1 MDQPIAVTPQF
12 KLTERQERA
21 MQVIGSDARHILLE
35 GGSRSGKTFII
46 LRAIALRAVAAAGSR
61 HVVLRLRFNH
71 VKASIIHDTWPKMM
85 ALCFPGV
92 PYRMDK
98 TDWFA
103 EFPNKSQVW
112 FGGLDDKE
120 RTEKILGQEYATIF
134 LNECSQLP
142 YNSRNLALTRL
153 AQFVTYQKHDSTFP
167 LRLKVYYD
175 CNPPSKAHWT
185 YQLCHE
191 GKDPETKRGI
201 DNREDYAYL
210 KLNPQDNIENLPPE
224 YLRTLEGL
232 PKRLQKRFLEGEYA
246 DATPNALWNEQMIE
260 ESRVIGG
267 KIPDFQRVVIGV
279 DPSGSGESDN
289 ADNDEIGIAVVGLGT
304 DGVAYMLE
312 DLTIKAGPA
321 RWGAIATG
329 AYDRHTADMVV
340 GEANFGGAMVE
351 HVIQTARPLTPFKAV
366 TASRGKVVRAEP
378 IAALFETG
386 KAKLVGEFKELESE
400 LCAFSTTGYTGESS
414 PNRADA
420 MIWAMSELFPG
431 TVNPVNKAFTDPIA
445 YPNLGII

>member
-1 MDQPIAVTPQF
+1 M
-12 KLTERQERA
+12 R
-21 MQVIGSDARHILLE
+21 VIGGDARHILLE

-46 LRAIALRAVAAAGSR
+46 LRAIALRALAAPGSR
-61 HVVLRLRFNH
+61 HVVLRFRFNH
-71 VKASIIHDTWPKMM
+71 VKASIIHDTWPKML

-92 PYRMDK
+92 PHHMDK

-153 AQFVTYQKHDSTFP
+153 AQFATYEKHGETFP

-185 YQLCHE
+185 YQLWHE
-191 GKDPETKRGI
+191 GKDPETKRAL
-201 DNREDYAYL
+201 DKREDYAYL

-224 YLRTLEGL
+224 YLKTLEGL
-232 PKRLQKRFLEGEYA
+232 PKRLQKRFLEGEYT
-246 DATPNALWNEQMIE
+246 DATPNALWNEQMLE

-279 DPSGSGESDN
+279 DPSGSGDKDN

-304 DGVAYMLE
+304 DGIAYMLE

-329 AYDRHTADMVV
+329 AFDRHTADMVV

-351 HVIQTARPLTPFKAV
+351 HVIQTARPRTPYKAV

-431 TVNPVNKAFTDPIA
+431 AVNPVNKAFTDPIV